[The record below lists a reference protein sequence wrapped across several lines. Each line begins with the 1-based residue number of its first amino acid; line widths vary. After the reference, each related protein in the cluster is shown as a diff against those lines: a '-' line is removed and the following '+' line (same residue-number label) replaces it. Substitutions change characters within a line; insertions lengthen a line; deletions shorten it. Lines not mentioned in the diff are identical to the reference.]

1 MVKFLLASA
10 ILFSMIYGTQI
21 FSETNNAASTE
32 IAAED
37 VQLQKVGG
45 DYVVEKIEKQASGFF
60 IKFVAKNLTGE
71 ADVIELHSDHVHFG
85 VTEGSTLR
93 LSAEVSKT
101 KSKEVV
107 QAAQVL
113 LYLPAPEG
121 FLPVWL
127 LSKNSRGFEKGS
139 TSYLKMHAPQSDY
152 MVF

>member
-1 MVKFLLASA
+1 MIKFLISGAVL
-10 ILFSMIYGTQI
+10 LSMLNGTQI
-21 FSETNNAASTE
+21 FSKNNAASME
-32 IAAED
+32 HESGNA
-37 VQLQKVGG
+37 QLQKVGG
-45 DYVVEKIEKQASGFF
+45 DYVVEKIEKLDRGFF

-71 ADVIELHSDHVHFG
+71 ADVIELYSDHVHFG
-85 VTEGSTLR
+85 VTKGSKLR
-93 LSAEVSKT
+93 LSAEVVKT
-101 KSKEVV
+101 ENKKTV

-127 LSKNSRGFEKGS
+127 LSQNSQGFEKGS